1 MRARLAAIILLALLP
16 AFLLLVVV
24 ASLERT
30 RAANTAAAEQRAL
43 ARLSRSQY
51 MELISATEQLMAWAA
66 LFPEVRTGDGA
77 ACTQRLAQLYDS
89 LEGYRGLSVSTMDGT
104 SNCVVAESAI
114 TSSLQV
120 GERDFFRNA
129 VAKKRFAAGGMEID
143 AISGRP
149 NINFGMP
156 ILGDDGQMT
165 RVLGAALDV
174 DTLNRRLTGIDVPA
188 DAVLILT
195 DADGQVILRSE
206 QPQAYIGRS
215 FPLQEL
221 MQGKRASEG
230 VASVAGLDG
239 LERQY
244 AWSTI
249 ELNGED
255 AFYAIVGY
263 TEERIYGGI
272 DRTLLA
278 SLIGLALVALVAL
291 VASWLSAETM
301 IVRRIDQ
308 LVKVANRMREG
319 DLQVR
324 TGMRHDSGEFGQLAA
339 TLDSLAA
346 SLETR
351 NQENEQLIA
360 EMSALNVGL
369 EQRVVVRTQQLQ
381 TSNARLLESQA
392 ELRRLS
398 RQLMQATEQERTRI
412 SREIHDQVG
421 QMITAIKMELSTL
434 RRHVRTEESLA
445 NSSGGADI
453 HAKIDDISELLD
465 EAVILVRRIS
475 TDLRPELL
483 DDFGLVAAVEGH
495 LAEFEKRTG
504 IHHTFSHTLDEDLL
518 LPSTATAVFRI
529 MQESLTNVMRHAQA
543 SEVNVRLAT
552 EDGEL
557 TLRVQDNGRGIT
569 AEEQTTRTSL
579 GLLGMRE
586 RAAQLGGTLEI
597 AGAMGSGT
605 TLVLQLPLSQQT
617 AGDSTATA
625 ARS

>member
-1 MRARLAAIILLALLP
+1 
-16 AFLLLVVV
+16 
-24 ASLERT
+24 
-30 RAANTAAAEQRAL
+30 
-43 ARLSRSQY
+43 
-51 MELISATEQLMAWAA
+51 
-66 LFPEVRTGDGA
+66 
-77 ACTQRLAQLYDS
+77 
-89 LEGYRGLSVSTMDGT
+89 
-104 SNCVVAESAI
+104 
-114 TSSLQV
+114 
-120 GERDFFRNA
+120 
-129 VAKKRFAAGGMEID
+129 
-143 AISGRP
+143 
-149 NINFGMP
+149 
-156 ILGDDGQMT
+156 
-165 RVLGAALDV
+165 
-174 DTLNRRLTGIDVPA
+174 
-188 DAVLILT
+188 
-195 DADGQVILRSE
+195 
-206 QPQAYIGRS
+206 
-215 FPLQEL
+215 
-221 MQGKRASEG
+221 
-230 VASVAGLDG
+230 
-239 LERQY
+239 
-244 AWSTI
+244 
-249 ELNGED
+249 
-255 AFYAIVGY
+255 
-263 TEERIYGGI
+263 
-272 DRTLLA
+272 
-278 SLIGLALVALVAL
+278 
-291 VASWLSAETM
+291 
-301 IVRRIDQ
+301 
-308 LVKVANRMREG
+308 
-319 DLQVR
+319 
-324 TGMRHDSGEFGQLAA
+324 
-339 TLDSLAA
+339 
-346 SLETR
+346 
-351 NQENEQLIA
+351 
-360 EMSALNVGL
+360 
-369 EQRVVVRTQQLQ
+369 
-381 TSNARLLESQA
+381 
-392 ELRRLS
+392 
-398 RQLMQATEQERTRI
+398 
-412 SREIHDQVG
+412 
-421 QMITAIKMELSTL
+421 MITAIKMELSTL